1 MNDYSTIGTELWVSL
16 CLEMIFCSVCNSQ
29 QKTKNVI
36 KKLPQPQLLHQLEVP
51 ALALVEAQL
60 RRRQGGAVGRPRNQ

>member
-1 MNDYSTIGTELWVSL
+1 MGQPPPGNDIL
-16 CLEMIFCSVCNSQ
+16 FNKKQ
-29 QKTKNVI
+29 KNVI

>member
-16 CLEMIFCSVCNSQ
+16 CLEMKFSTKN
-29 QKTKNVI
+29 KNVI